1 MKPKRT
7 NDPEALRRRVLD
19 IAASAFQAA
28 GYHSTSTHH
37 VMRGAGVTGGAFH
50 HHFPT
55 KKSLALAVIKERVA
69 PAVKR
74 TWIDPMRAA
83 RNTVDG
89 ILGAFDAV
97 ATSVEKRGKVLG
109 CPLSNVAVELSLA
122 DPDLRV
128 AIREIFDEWRAAISE
143 RARADGPKGSTS
155 MNPEDLAT
163 FVVAAYSGAMA
174 MAKAEQSSD
183 PLRRCS
189 RQIAGLLAGR
199 AGSAAT
205 STKSAERH

>member
-19 IAASAFQAA
+19 VAASAFQAA
-28 GYHSTSTHH
+28 GYHSTSTHDI
-37 VMRGAGVTGGAFH
+37 MRGAGVTGGAFH

-55 KKSLALAVIKERVA
+55 KRSLALAVIRERVA

-74 TWIDPMRAA
+74 TWINPMRAA
-83 RNTVDG
+83 RDTVDG
-89 ILGAFDAV
+89 ILDTFDAI

-109 CPLSNVAVELSLA
+109 CPLGNVAVELSLA

-128 AIREIFDEWRAAISE
+128 AIREIFDAWRAAISE
-143 RARADGPKGSTS
+143 RARAEGPKGLAS
-155 MNPEDLAT
+155 MNPDDLAA

-174 MAKAEQSSD
+174 MAKAEQSAD

-189 RQIAGLLAGR
+189 RQLAGLLARR
-199 AGSAAT
+199 AGSPAT
-205 STKSAERH
+205 STRKAERP